1 MVKPILIFAGA
12 IPIIIAVLI
21 VIPLVTSIEIPR
33 IAVDPDDNVQ
43 IEFTKHQLIKSSF
56 GVTERFGAKQT
67 EIISIENDGSIKYSL
82 IKDSIPEPERNSALD
97 IATKMKLA
105 AMIKETGFLAIPT
118 DSFTIRDDINEFV
131 KFGVKITYNGEV
143 SQLYWPEQNATE
155 KFIPP
160 MITMIEEELESI
172 MDKLRE

>member
-1 MVKPILIFAGA
+1 MVKPILILAGA

-21 VIPLVTSIEIPR
+21 VIPLVTYIEIPR

-143 SQLYWPEQNATE
+143 SQLYWPEQDATE
-155 KFIPP
+155 EFIPP
-160 MITMIEEELESI
+160 MMVMVQDELESI
-172 MDKLRE
+172 MDKIRE

>member
-1 MVKPILIFAGA
+1 MVKPILLFAGA
-12 IPIIIAVLI
+12 IPVIIAVLI
-21 VIPLVTSIEIPR
+21 IVPLITYPEIPI
-33 IAVDPDDNVQ
+33 IAVDPDDNVE
-43 IEFTKHQLIKSSF
+43 IEFTKHELIKSSF

-82 IKDSIPEPERNSALD
+82 IKDSIPEPEKNSSVD
-97 IATKMKLA
+97 TATKMKLA

-118 DSFTIRDDINEFV
+118 DSFTIRHDINEFV

-143 SQLYWPEQNATE
+143 SQLYWPEQDATE

-160 MITMIEEELESI
+160 MMTMIEEELENI
-172 MDKLRE
+172 MDELRE

>member
-67 EIISIENDGSIKYSL
+67 EIISIENDGFIKYSL
-82 IKDSIPEPERNSALD
+82 IKDSIPEPERNSSVD
-97 IATKMKLA
+97 TATKMKLA

-172 MDKLRE
+172 MDELRE

>member
-1 MVKPILIFAGA
+1 MVKPILILAGA

-143 SQLYWPEQNATE
+143 SQLYWPEQDATE

-172 MDKLRE
+172 IDELRE

>member
-1 MVKPILIFAGA
+1 MVKPILILAGA
-12 IPIIIAVLI
+12 IPIILAILIAVPLI
-21 VIPLVTSIEIPR
+21 TSPEIP
-33 IAVDPDDNVQ
+33 ITAIDPDDDVQ

-172 MDKLRE
+172 IDELRE